1 MSSSGTT
8 TPEASDPASSDGA
21 APEPPLSPSD
31 RYAQNKETIH
41 QAPAWTKPLIRWSIW
56 RFILY
61 VLITI
66 VLIWMAG
73 QARSLLSMIVISLF
87 FGLALIPGVNWLHE
101 NRGWRRGAAV
111 GFIYLAGFVFMALL
125 VTVLIPAIAQFADAI
140 RTELPTWL
148 NDVDAWAEENLGV
161 DLWEQ
166 GTGDDVAAGATNALA
181 EWGDEI
187 LGAATGL
194 ATTTVSLVFNLAT
207 IAMFTFY
214 FAADAPR
221 IQQLF
226 LSRMNPAAQ
235 QRMGWTWDEAIAQ
248 TGGYFYSRM
257 LIMLINGTLFF
268 FVMLLIGMP
277 LALSLPLSIFEAFVA
292 TFIPAIGT
300 YIGSAVPILITI
312 PVQGLTAAIILLVW
326 VLIYQQIENY
336 WLSPR
341 LSAKTM
347 TLNGGVAFGAA
358 LAGGA
363 IAGPMGAFMSLPIA
377 ALITAIMSNYTKSYD
392 VVYQSRYDIDED
404 DVEQRKAE
412 RKAKSRFRRNKDA
425 AEGN

>member
-1 MSSSGTT
+1 MSSSDIPTQKT
-8 TPEASDPASSDGA
+8 SDPTDSSGPPPPGPASPRDA
-21 APEPPLSPSD
+21 LANAPD
-31 RYAQNKETIH
+31 WA
-41 QAPAWTKPLIRWSIW
+41 KPLIRWSIW
-56 RFILY
+56 RVILY

-66 VLIWMAG
+66 VLIWMAA
-73 QARSLLSMIVISLF
+73 QARSLLSMVAISFF
-87 FGLALIPGVNWLHE
+87 FGIALIPGVNWLHE
-101 NRGWRRGAAV
+101 RRGWRRGAAV
-111 GFIYLAGFVFMALL
+111 GFIYLAGFVFMVVL
-125 VTVLIPAIAQFADAI
+125 VMILIPAIAQFAEAI
-140 RTELPTWL
+140 RGSLPDWI
-148 NDVDAWAEENLGV
+148 NNIDAWAEENLGV
-161 DLWEQ
+161 DLWDD
-166 GTGDDVAAGATNALA
+166 GTGEDVAAGATNALA
-181 EWGDEI
+181 EWGDEV

-194 ATTTVSLVFNLAT
+194 ASTTVSFIFNMAT

-221 IQQLF
+221 IQNLF
-226 LSRMNPAAQ
+226 LSRMSPVNQ
-235 QRMGWTWDEAIAQ
+235 QRLGWTWDEAIEQ

-277 LALSLPLSIFEAFVA
+277 LALSLPLSLFEAFVA
-292 TFIPAIGT
+292 TFIPAVGT

-312 PVQGLTAAIILLVW
+312 PVQGWTSAIILLIW
-326 VLIYQQIENY
+326 VLIYQQLENY

-377 ALITAIMSNYTKSYD
+377 ALITAMASNYTKSYD
-392 VVYQSRYDIDED
+392 VVYQSRYEVDED
-404 DVEQRKAE
+404 EVEERKAE
-412 RKAKSRFRRNKDA
+412 RKAKSRFRRGKNEAD
-425 AEGN
+425 GNG

>member
-1 MSSSGTT
+1 VSNSDTPTQQASDHTDSS
-8 TPEASDPASSDGA
+8 EASPQGPPSPADA
-21 APEPPLSPSD
+21 IANAPD
-31 RYAQNKETIH
+31 WA
-41 QAPAWTKPLIRWSIW
+41 KPLIRWSIW
-56 RFILY
+56 RVILY

-66 VLIWMAG
+66 VLIWMAV
-73 QARSLLSMIVISLF
+73 QARSLLSMVVISFF
-87 FGLALIPGVNWLHE
+87 FGIALIPGVNWLHE
-101 NRGWRRGAAV
+101 RRGWRRGAAV
-111 GFIYLAGFVFMALL
+111 GVIYLAGFVFMILL
-125 VTVLIPAIAQFADAI
+125 VMVLIPAIVQFAEAI
-140 RTELPTWL
+140 SGNLPDWL
-148 NDVDAWAEENLGV
+148 NNVDSWAEENLGV

-166 GTGDDVAAGATNALA
+166 ETGDDVAAGATNALA
-181 EWGDEI
+181 EWGDEV

-194 ATTTVSLVFNLAT
+194 AATTVSLIFNLAT

-221 IQQLF
+221 IQRLF
-226 LSRMNPAAQ
+226 LSRMSPVNQ
-235 QRMGWTWDEAIAQ
+235 QRLGWTWDEAIAQ

-277 LALSLPLSIFEAFVA
+277 LALSLPLSLFEAFVA
-292 TFIPAIGT
+292 TFIPAVGT

-312 PVQGLTAAIILLVW
+312 PVQGWTAAIILLVW
-326 VLIYQQIENY
+326 VLIYQQLENY

-363 IAGPMGAFMSLPIA
+363 IAGPMGAFISLPIA
-377 ALITAIMSNYTKSYD
+377 ALITAMASNYTKSYD
-392 VVYQSRYDIDED
+392 VVYQSRYEVDED
-404 DVEQRKAE
+404 EVQERKAE
-412 RKAKSRFRRNKDA
+412 RKAKSRFRRHKDGGDA
-425 AEGN
+425 TM

>member
-1 MSSSGTT
+1 M
-8 TPEASDPASSDGA
+8 
-21 APEPPLSPSD
+21 
-31 RYAQNKETIH
+31 H
-41 QAPAWTKPLIRWSIW
+41 QAPDWTKPLIRWSIW
-56 RFILY
+56 RVILY
-61 VLITI
+61 ALITI

-111 GFIYLAGFVFMALL
+111 GFIYLSGFVFMALL

-140 RTELPTWL
+140 SGELPTWL
-148 NDVDAWAEENLGV
+148 NNVDAWTEENLGV

-166 GTGDDVAAGATNALA
+166 STGDDVAAGATNALA

-194 ATTTVSLVFNLAT
+194 AATSISLIFNLAT

-214 FAADAPR
+214 FAAEAPR

-226 LSRMNPAAQ
+226 LSRMSPATQ

-300 YIGSAVPILITI
+300 YIGSAIPILITI
-312 PVQGLTAAIILLVW
+312 PVQGWTAAIILLIW

-336 WLSPR
+336 WLSPK
-341 LSAKTM
+341 LSSKTM

-377 ALITAIMSNYTKSYD
+377 ALITSIISNYTKSYD
-392 VVYQSRYDIDED
+392 VVYQSRYDVDE
-404 DVEQRKAE
+404 VEVQERKAE
-412 RKAKSRFRRNKDA
+412 RKAKSRLHRDRTKDGDA
-425 AEGN
+425 G

>member
-1 MSSSGTT
+1 MSTSDTPTQETSDQSDSS
-8 TPEASDPASSDGA
+8 E
-21 APEPPLSPSD
+21 
-31 RYAQNKETIH
+31 
-41 QAPAWTKPLIRWSIW
+41 APAEGPLIRPSTIGNAPDWAKPLIRWSIW
-56 RFILY
+56 RVILY
-61 VLITI
+61 VLLTI

-73 QARSLLSMIVISLF
+73 QARSLLSMIVISFF
-87 FGLALIPGVNWLHE
+87 FGIALIPGVNWLHE
-101 NRGWRRGAAV
+101 NRGWKRGAAV
-111 GFIYLAGFVFMALL
+111 GFIYLAGMIFMALL
-125 VTVLIPAIAQFADAI
+125 TMVLIPAIVQFADAI
-140 RTELPTWL
+140 RGSLPDWL
-148 NDVDAWAEENLGV
+148 NSIDAWAEETLGI

-166 GTGDDVAAGATNALA
+166 STGDDVAAGATNAIA
-181 EWGDEI
+181 EWSDEI

-194 ATTTVSLVFNLAT
+194 ATTTVSLIFNLAT

-221 IQQLF
+221 IQRLF
-226 LSRMNPAAQ
+226 LSRMNPANQ
-235 QRMGWTWDEAIAQ
+235 ERLGWTWDEAIAQ

-257 LIMLINGTLFF
+257 LIMLINGSLFF
-268 FVMLLIGMP
+268 FAMLLIGMP
-277 LALSLPLSIFEAFVA
+277 TALSLPLSIFEAFVA

-300 YIGSAVPILITI
+300 YIGSAVPILVTI
-312 PVQGLTAAIILLVW
+312 PVQGWTAAFILLVW

-377 ALITAIMSNYTKSYD
+377 ALITAMASNYTKSYD
-392 VVYQSRYDIDED
+392 VVYHSRYEVDED
-404 DVEQRKAE
+404 EVQERKAE
-412 RKAKSRFRRNKDA
+412 RKSKSRFRRHKDGGDA
-425 AEGN
+425 S

>member
-1 MSSSGTT
+1 VSSSD
-8 TPEASDPASSDGA
+8 TPTKEASDQTDSS
-21 APEPPLSPSD
+21 E
-31 RYAQNKETIH
+31 
-41 QAPAWTKPLIRWSIW
+41 APAEGPPIRPSTIGNAPDWAKPLIRWSIW
-56 RFILY
+56 RVILY

-73 QARSLLSMIVISLF
+73 QARSLLSMVAISFF
-87 FGLALIPGVNWLHE
+87 FGIALIPGVNWLHE
-101 NRGWRRGAAV
+101 NRGWKRGAAV
-111 GFIYLAGFVFMALL
+111 GFIYLAGMIFMALL
-125 VTVLIPAIAQFADAI
+125 TMVLIPAIVQFADAI
-140 RTELPTWL
+140 SGSLPDWL
-148 NDVDAWAEENLGV
+148 NDLDAWAEETLGV

-166 GTGDDVAAGATNALA
+166 STSDDVAAGATNAIA

-194 ATTTVSLVFNLAT
+194 ATTTVSFIFNMAT

-221 IQQLF
+221 IQRLF
-226 LSRMNPAAQ
+226 LSRMSPANQ
-235 QRMGWTWDEAIAQ
+235 QQLGWTWDEAIEQ

-277 LALSLPLSIFEAFVA
+277 LALSLPLSLFEAFVA
-292 TFIPAIGT
+292 TFIPAVGT

-312 PVQGLTAAIILLVW
+312 PVQGWTAAAILLVW

-377 ALITAIMSNYTKSYD
+377 ALITAMASNYTKSYA
-392 VVYQSRYDIDED
+392 VVYQSRYDVDED
-404 DVEQRKAE
+404 EVQERTAE
-412 RKAKSRFRRNKDA
+412 RKARSRFRRHKDGEDA
-425 AEGN
+425 S